1 MNKLIIATLISM
13 ISLTANAEYTMMF
26 PLEMANGGTLP
37 NGSIN
42 FTKASVDTPAQP
54 TVPPVVTEPTVPA
67 PTAPVTPGMTAAQ
80 CSSYND
86 ALHSTLDPS
95 SHGFPNAAP
104 ASAKLVNGIC
114 SVNILSDE
122 KTYSSTC
129 TAKSRSEYARLT
141 SWISANNKTPVVMII
156 TYIGYVG
163 ACE

>member
-1 MNKLIIATLISM
+1 MRKLITATLISM
-13 ISLTANAEYTMMF
+13 ISFTSHAEYTMIF

-37 NGSIN
+37 NGTIN
-42 FTKASVDTPAQP
+42 FTKASAGTPAQP
-54 TVPPVVTEPTVPA
+54 TVPPVVTEPTVPT
-67 PTAPVTPGMTAAQ
+67 PPVTPGMTAAQ

-141 SWISANNKTPVVMII
+141 SWISANNKTPVVMVI
-156 TYIGYVG
+156 TYIGFVG